1 MQVRWPRLFEDHQ
14 QAFHTPSVARAYEL
28 INFCPVADAV
38 GGLLECM
45 QDWGQMGIAA
55 GLALGARSCLDTS
68 TDATVRFKARY
79 PLLHL
84 SGRSTGRSLPLAPS
98 ARALN
103 RALVTPCSI

>member
-14 QAFHTPSVARAYEL
+14 QAFHTPSVA
-28 INFCPVADAV
+28 DAV

-55 GLALGARSCLDTS
+55 EWALVARSCLDTS

-98 ARALN
+98 ECL
-103 RALVTPCSI
+103 